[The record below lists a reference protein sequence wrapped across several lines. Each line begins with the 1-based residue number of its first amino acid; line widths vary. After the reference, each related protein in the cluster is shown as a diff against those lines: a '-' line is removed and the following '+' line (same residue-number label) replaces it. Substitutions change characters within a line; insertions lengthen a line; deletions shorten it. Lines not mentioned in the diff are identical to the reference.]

1 MSLLQQP
8 PQGGV
13 LVTLL
18 QEQQLLQ
25 GEVEGAVVLLPLVL
39 LGLLGLLE
47 LPPLQV
53 PQQE

>member
-1 MSLLQQP
+1 
-8 PQGGV
+8 V

-25 GEVEGAVVLLPLVL
+25 GEVEGAVVLLPLEVL
-39 LGLLGLLE
+39 PLLE
-47 LPPLQV
+47 VLEVQQPLQV